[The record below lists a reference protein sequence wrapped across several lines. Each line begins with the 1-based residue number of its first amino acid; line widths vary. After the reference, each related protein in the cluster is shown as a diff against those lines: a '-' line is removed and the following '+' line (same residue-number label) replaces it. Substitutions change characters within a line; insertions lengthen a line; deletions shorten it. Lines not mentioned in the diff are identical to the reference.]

1 MGSLVPRPSPPS
13 GFDFLQFAKTAST
26 QKLEVVKDGKEA
38 RPEYECDI
46 VHLVPGSVVQG
57 AKAH

>member
-13 GFDFLQFAKTAST
+13 GFDLLQFAKTAST

-46 VHLVPGSVVQG
+46 VHRHGSAWQCG
-57 AKAH
+57 SRS